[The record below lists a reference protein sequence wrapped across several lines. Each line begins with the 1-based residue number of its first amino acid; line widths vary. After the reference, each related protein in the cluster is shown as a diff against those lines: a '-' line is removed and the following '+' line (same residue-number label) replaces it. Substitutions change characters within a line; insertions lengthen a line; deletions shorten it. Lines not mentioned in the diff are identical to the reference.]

1 MPVGALSEL
10 VSRLSSATSH
20 DVQISTHPFSPQ
32 AVVQP
37 ASLPDANAPPSA
49 RQDSTS
55 HASSDATSEAVRPSR
70 FEHNF
75 GILRPSV
82 SIRRHLHQPVPPP
95 PLPLLLPLSLYVC
108 IYIIPIYIYIIL
120 PTHTSQCSSGHS
132 MRSILPPH
140 ARRTGIY
147 VCFRLV
153 IAAAACHAAA
163 SSAGAGGWH
172 CGGKQGHCP
181 RSAHKPRL
189 GLNVAPP
196 GCLLSQ
202 ASKVSQASPC
212 GPLNASFITPALIR
226 D

>member
-1 MPVGALSEL
+1 MSADGGSRSLRMTLRMPVGALSEL

-108 IYIIPIYIYIIL
+108 IYIIPIYIYYTAH
-120 PTHTSQCSSGHS
+120 TH
-132 MRSILPPH
+132 
-140 ARRTGIY
+140 
-147 VCFRLV
+147 
-153 IAAAACHAAA
+153 
-163 SSAGAGGWH
+163 
-172 CGGKQGHCP
+172 
-181 RSAHKPRL
+181 
-189 GLNVAPP
+189 
-196 GCLLSQ
+196 
-202 ASKVSQASPC
+202 
-212 GPLNASFITPALIR
+212 ITMLIR
-226 D
+226 SFYALHFATPCKTYRYLRLFSSCDCSRCLPRRS